1 VNSTE
6 CYLIYWFFPTTLT
19 SICDHNAVTLS
30 PLDLALLDFGAYVS
44 DAVASNALH
53 FFFGGGNAIV
63 STRKKHDSFMKVDDF
78 SKVAVRPQCDKS
90 IARAAKVY
98 WR

>member
-1 VNSTE
+1 MRFT
-6 CYLIYWFFPTTLT
+6 
-19 SICDHNAVTLS
+19 
-30 PLDLALLDFGAYVS
+30 
-44 DAVASNALH
+44 
-53 FFFGGGNAIV
+53 FFFEGGNAIV